1 MDETRVAA
9 AALASLPGITPARLK
24 MLMGGFDPE
33 EAVERVHGGQHPA
46 DPQGRWMGLCGQD
59 RMAALGERCLETAV
73 DIQVFGMD
81 GYPPS
86 LSNDPIAPAV
96 LFIGGRKERLGDVS
110 NASMVCTVGTRA
122 ASPYGMKVA
131 YEVGKE
137 LATAGIPVVSGL
149 ADGIDSAVHR
159 GVLEAFPGEPSPA
172 TGISA
177 HTGHIIHA
185 ALPVA
190 VVAGGPDVAYPRE
203 SGDLFDAVWD
213 AGVIISE
220 VPPGG
225 KAQRW
230 RFVARNR
237 IMAALS
243 DVVIVVESHTSGGSL
258 HTAGYALR
266 RGKPVGAVP
275 GPINSPASSGS
286 NELIRSGKARLVRGV
301 VDIVSLLEAGSS
313 VPGSRNKSK
322 KKRKKIVVVQSGGAA
337 GETCAAGAP
346 DMTVNAVE
354 PASVQDVEV
363 HKGPV
368 FAPAA
373 DQKGTKANAFE
384 GIGCI
389 VPESAPATGQD
400 GSSESLVPARSD
412 GLGGDQNLRFI
423 VLGQL
428 GFQPL
433 TLEEVVVLSG
443 RPVGKVSLCLEL
455 LADEGLAREQAG
467 SWTRR

>member
-1 MDETRVAA
+1 M
-9 AALASLPGITPARLK
+9 
-24 MLMGGFDPE
+24 
-33 EAVERVHGGQHPA
+33 AV
-46 DPQGRWMGLCGQD
+46 
-59 RMAALGERCLETAV
+59 LGERCLESAV
-73 DIQVFGMD
+73 DVQVLGMD

-86 LSNDPIAPAV
+86 LSNDPMAPAV
-96 LFIGGRKERLGDVS
+96 IFVGGRKERLGDLA

-131 YEVGKE
+131 YELGKE
-137 LATAGIPVVSGL
+137 LATAGISVVSGL
-149 ADGIDSAVHR
+149 ADGIDSAAHR
-159 GVLEAFPGEPSPA
+159 GFLAPFPDMPSPA

-177 HTGHIIHA
+177 HTGHIFHTA
-185 ALPVA
+185 FPVA
-190 VVAGGPDVAYPRE
+190 VVAGGPDVAYPRG

-220 VPPGG
+220 VPPGV

-243 DVVIVVESHTSGGSL
+243 DIVIVVESHTSGGSL

-266 RGKPVGAVP
+266 QGKPVGAVP
-275 GPINSPASSGS
+275 GPINSSASSGC
-286 NELIRSGKARLVRGV
+286 NELIQSGKARLVRGTADV
-301 VDIVSLLEAGSS
+301 VSLLEADPS
-313 VPGSRNKSK
+313 VSGSRDKSK
-322 KKRKKIVVVQSGGAA
+322 KKKKIVVVQSGGAA
-337 GETCAAGAP
+337 GE
-346 DMTVNAVE
+346 
-354 PASVQDVEV
+354 ASC
-363 HKGPV
+363 H
-368 FAPAA
+368 
-373 DQKGTKANAFE
+373 
-384 GIGCI
+384 
-389 VPESAPATGQD
+389 
-400 GSSESLVPARSD
+400 
-412 GLGGDQNLRFI
+412 GGDQDLRFI

-467 SWTRR
+467 SWTRC